1 MIPLLICALALA
13 EWRITRSNLGAPWNG
28 YGAIDGVLQ
37 RNTPAPMRYRVLA
50 AWLLGWLP
58 KSKRLIGYT
67 VFKALLLAC
76 VLLLAYPL
84 LGQNGTIVLAFL
96 IAITLEF
103 DYWDCYAELVG
114 VLSCLHPSPWVALVG
129 SVVWGLSRETVHLAP
144 LLRLFAAVGNPW
156 PAWAGVGAWW
166 AVQLIQG
173 RAGLYCERWT
183 FSEYNVRDIK
193 QCLKKA
199 DTGPM
204 LALLWMGVTI
214 AVAIWGHFPK
224 PLASTWM
231 FPLVWLGAGWLMG
244 RAREVRIFLPC
255 AIWIA
260 GALI

>member
-1 MIPLLICALALA
+1 MILLLICALALA
-13 EWRITRSNLGAPWNG
+13 EWRITRDNVGTPWNG
-28 YGAIDGVLQ
+28 YGAIEGVLR

-58 KSKRLIGYT
+58 KSKRLVGYAI
-67 VFKALLLAC
+67 FKVLLLACALLLAH
-76 VLLLAYPL
+76 PL
-84 LGQNGTIVLAFL
+84 LGLNGTVVLAFL
-96 IAITLEF
+96 IAITFEY
-103 DYWDCYAELVG
+103 DYWDCYAELIG

-129 SVVWGLSRETVHLAP
+129 SIVWGLSRETVFLAP
-144 LLRLFAAVGNPW
+144 AIRFVAGGNPW
-156 PAWAGVGAWW
+156 FALSGLVAFGLVRL
-166 AVQLIQG
+166 VQG
-173 RAGLYCERWT
+173 DAKLYCERWT
-183 FSEYNVRDIK
+183 FFKYNVHDLK
-193 QCLKKA
+193 LCLKAA

-204 LALLWMGVTI
+204 LALLWTGETLVV
-214 AVAIWGHFPK
+214 AVWGHLPE